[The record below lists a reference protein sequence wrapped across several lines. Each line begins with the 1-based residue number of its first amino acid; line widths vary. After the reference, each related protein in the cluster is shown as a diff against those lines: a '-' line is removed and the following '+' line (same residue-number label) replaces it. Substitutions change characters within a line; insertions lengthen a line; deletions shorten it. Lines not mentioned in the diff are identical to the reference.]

1 VQSWR
6 WVYGYCC
13 QPISYY
19 GLVSKRIE
27 KKAFPSRC
35 LLHLVNFFFFF
46 FFLTGKR
53 ALNSYD
59 TYHYSTSPF
68 SPSPFA
74 KLPFFL
80 FHSGSVLNNLFFR
93 PASSPFVYSLITYY
107 YHQILS
113 SLAAF
118 PSLSSHRYLGLLF
131 ILFLPFFLST
141 LSCQMGKPLNM
152 HGAIEAWIDPP
163 FFPPSLSILLIDSP
177 FIVLS
182 ASFLPILPSLSRY
195 FQDGSSS
202 LAGWLVGGGRFVL
215 CTGIMGFLRF
225 QFSVLFFCLTFLDG
239 WNVWGRDGTVWKWGR

>member
-1 VQSWR
+1 MVLSFTGQPRTAFLHDHQSHILCSMFVLCNLDAEFTDIVASPLAITDLFLR
-6 WVYGYCC
+6 GSRKKHFHHVVYFTW
-13 QPISYY
+13 ST
-19 GLVSKRIE
+19 
-27 KKAFPSRC
+27 
-35 LLHLVNFFFFF
+35 FFFF

-202 LAGWLVGGGRFVL
+202 LAG
-215 CTGIMGFLRF
+215 
-225 QFSVLFFCLTFLDG
+225 
-239 WNVWGRDGTVWKWGR
+239 